1 MYDNNEQS
9 RHIRVRISR
18 AKIAGIFVLISVL
31 VIIMGLIIYDKQLV
45 EPDVFAMSGMII
57 VIILSTIYL
66 FIWNLIKKLDDAYNK
81 IELMAIT
88 DGLTQLFNKNHFN
101 DLFKNELSRAIRH
114 ERNLSCIVLDIDS
127 FMKIIDKYG
136 HQFGN
141 EVLQDTAEVI
151 KDNSRI
157 SDIVARYDR
166 DKFISLL
173 PETEIESA
181 MILAK
186 RLRRL
191 VEGET
196 FSFGENN
203 ETIPVT
209 ICIGATSYKPSMGKD
224 IDIYNLM
231 DIADKALKIAKE
243 KGRNSVE
250 YLISE

>member
-18 AKIAGIFVLISVL
+18 AQIAGIFVLISVL

-81 IELMAIT
+81 IELMALT

>member
-18 AKIAGIFVLISVL
+18 AQIAGIFVLISVL

-81 IELMAIT
+81 IELMAVT

-127 FMKIIDKYG
+127 FIKIIDKYG

>member
-1 MYDNNEQS
+1 MYDNNDQS
-9 RHIRVRISR
+9 KHSRVRISR
-18 AKIAGIFVLISVL
+18 TQIVGIFVLISVL

-81 IELMAIT
+81 IELMAVT

-127 FMKIIDKYG
+127 FMKILDKYG

-196 FSFGENN
+196 FSFGEND

-250 YLISE
+250 CLISE

>member
-18 AKIAGIFVLISVL
+18 AQIAGIFVLISVL
-31 VIIMGLIIYDKQLV
+31 VIIMGLFIYDKQLV

-127 FMKIIDKYG
+127 FIKIIDKYG

-196 FSFGENN
+196 FSFGEND

>member
-9 RHIRVRISR
+9 MHTRVRISR
-18 AKIAGIFVLISVL
+18 AQIAGIFVLISVL

-114 ERNLSCIVLDIDS
+114 ERNLSCIVLDIDN
-127 FMKIIDKYG
+127 FIKIIDKYG

-141 EVLQDTAEVI
+141 EVIQDTAEVI

>member
-9 RHIRVRISR
+9 RHTRVRISK
-18 AKIAGIFVLISVL
+18 AKIVSIFVLISVL

-45 EPDVFAMSGMII
+45 EPNVFATGGMII

-66 FIWNLIKKLDDAYNK
+66 FIWNLIKKLDEAYNK
-81 IELMAIT
+81 IELMAVT

-114 ERNLSCIVLDIDS
+114 ERNLSCLVLDIDS

-141 EVLQDTAEVI
+141 EVLQDTADVI

-157 SDIVARYDR
+157 TDIVARYDR

-196 FSFGENN
+196 FSIGESN

-209 ICIGATSYKPSMGKD
+209 ICVGVTSYKPSMGKD

-231 DIADKALKIAKE
+231 NIADKALTVAKE

>member
-127 FMKIIDKYG
+127 FMKILDKYG

>member
-9 RHIRVRISR
+9 RHTRVRISR
-18 AKIAGIFVLISVL
+18 TQIAGIFVLISVL

-81 IELMAIT
+81 IELMAVT

-127 FMKIIDKYG
+127 FIKIIDKYG

>member
-18 AKIAGIFVLISVL
+18 AQIAGIFVLISVL

-81 IELMAIT
+81 IELMAVT

-196 FSFGENN
+196 FSFGEND

-224 IDIYNLM
+224 IDINNLM

>member
-9 RHIRVRISR
+9 MPTRVRISR
-18 AKIAGIFVLISVL
+18 AKIACIFVLISVL

-114 ERNLSCIVLDIDS
+114 ERNLSCIVLDIDN
-127 FMKIIDKYG
+127 FIKIIDKYG

-141 EVLQDTAEVI
+141 EVIQDTAEVI

-209 ICIGATSYKPSMGKD
+209 ICIGATSYTPSMGKD

>member
-9 RHIRVRISR
+9 RHTRVRISKV
-18 AKIAGIFVLISVL
+18 KIVSIFVLISVL
-31 VIIMGLIIYDKQLV
+31 VIIMGLIIYDKHLV
-45 EPDVFAMSGMII
+45 EPYVFAMSGMII

-66 FIWNLIKKLDDAYNK
+66 FIWNLIKKLDEAYNK
-81 IELMAIT
+81 IELMAVT
-88 DGLTQLFNKNHFN
+88 DGLTQLYNKNHFN
-101 DLFKNELSRAIRH
+101 ALFKNELSRAIRH

-127 FMKIIDKYG
+127 FMRIIDKYG

-141 EVLQDTAEVI
+141 EVLQDTADVI

-209 ICIGATSYKPSMGKD
+209 ICVGVTSYKPSMGKD

-231 DIADKALKIAKE
+231 KIADKALTVAKE
-243 KGRNSVE
+243 KGSNSVE

>member
-9 RHIRVRISR
+9 RHIRVRIS
-18 AKIAGIFVLISVL
+18 KVQIVGIFVLISVL

-81 IELMAIT
+81 IELMAVT

-114 ERNLSCIVLDIDS
+114 ERNLSCIVLDVDS

-141 EVLQDTAEVI
+141 EVIQDTAEVI

>member
-18 AKIAGIFVLISVL
+18 AQIAGIFVLISVL

-181 MILAK
+181 MIVAK

-191 VEGET
+191 VEGEK

>member
-18 AKIAGIFVLISVL
+18 AQIAGIFVLISVL

-81 IELMAIT
+81 IELMAVT

>member
-9 RHIRVRISR
+9 RHTSVRISR
-18 AKIAGIFVLISVL
+18 VQIVGIFVLISVL

-45 EPDVFAMSGMII
+45 ETDVFATIGMII

-66 FIWNLIKKLDDAYNK
+66 FIWNLIKKLDEAYNK
-81 IELMAIT
+81 IGSMAVT

-114 ERNLSCIVLDIDS
+114 ERYLSCIVLDIDS

-151 KDNSRI
+151 KDNSRT

-166 DKFISLL
+166 DKFICLL

-181 MILAK
+181 MILSK

-209 ICIGATSYKPSMGKD
+209 ICIGVTSYKPSMGKD

-231 DIADKALKIAKE
+231 NIADKALSVAKE
-243 KGRNSVE
+243 KGSNSVE

>member
-9 RHIRVRISR
+9 RHTRVRIS
-18 AKIAGIFVLISVL
+18 KTQIVSIFVLISVL

-66 FIWNLIKKLDDAYNK
+66 FIWNLIKKLDEAYNK
-81 IELMAIT
+81 IELMAVT
-88 DGLTQLFNKNHFN
+88 DGLTQLFNKNYFN
-101 DLFKNELSRAIRH
+101 TLFKNELSRAIRH

-127 FMKIIDKYG
+127 FMRIIDKYG

-141 EVLQDTAEVI
+141 EVLQDTADVI

-209 ICIGATSYKPSMGKD
+209 ICVGVTSYKPSMGKD
-224 IDIYNLM
+224 IDIYNIM
-231 DIADKALKIAKE
+231 KIADKALTVAKE
-243 KGRNSVE
+243 KGSNSVE

>member
-18 AKIAGIFVLISVL
+18 AQIAGIFVLISVL

-81 IELMAIT
+81 IELMAVT

-181 MILAK
+181 MIVAK

-224 IDIYNLM
+224 IDINNLM

>member
-9 RHIRVRISR
+9 RPIRVRISR

-81 IELMAIT
+81 IELMAVT

-141 EVLQDTAEVI
+141 EVIQDTAEVI

>member
-18 AKIAGIFVLISVL
+18 AQIAGIFVLISVL

-224 IDIYNLM
+224 IDINNLM